1 VATYLRQ
8 LPKDIDYS
16 MPSNKG
22 PVLPVNQP
30 MISIVDYG
38 MGNLQSVEKALA
50 YTGADT
56 RLVTTAAEVATAEKL
71 VLPGVGAFGDAMA
84 HLKEQGMVEPLK
96 EFAASGRPLL
106 GVCLGMQL
114 LFDSSEED
122 PDVPGLGIFPGMVK
136 RFPADMGLKV
146 PHMGWNSLTVRPDSR
161 VLAGLGDQSH
171 VYFVHSY
178 YLSPADKSISA
189 ATTPYGF
196 EFTSAVEKGNVS
208 GVQFH
213 PEKSQATGLKIL
225 RNFSA
230 I

>member
-1 VATYLRQ
+1 
-8 LPKDIDYS
+8 
-16 MPSNKG
+16 
-22 PVLPVNQP
+22 

-50 YTGADT
+50 YTGAET
-56 RLVTTAAEVATAEKL
+56 RLVTTAEEVASSEKL

-84 HLKEQGMVEPLK
+84 HLQQQGMIEALK
-96 EFAASGRPLL
+96 AYATSGRPLL

-122 PDVPGLGIFPGMVK
+122 PNVAGLGIFSGTVK
-136 RFPADMGLKV
+136 RFPPNMGLKV
-146 PHMGWNSLTVRPDSR
+146 PHMGWNSLMVSPESR
-161 VLAGLGDQSH
+161 VLAGLGNEPH

-178 YLSPADKSISA
+178 YLAPADESISA
-189 ATTPYGF
+189 AMTPYGF
-196 EFTSAVEKGNVS
+196 DFTSAVEKGNVS

-213 PEKSQATGLKIL
+213 PEKSQQTGLRIL
-225 RNFSA
+225 RNFAA